1 MKNKADAYQK
11 AIERALEKY
20 LPLPDQK
27 VLHASVIDA
36 MRYSC
41 LLYTSL
47 RPSHSLKVLTAVIYW
62 YCLKL

>member
-47 RPSHSLKVLTAVIYW
+47 RP
-62 YCLKL
+62 